1 MIALALTVLLTV
13 PGAATVFF
21 AGAILSLTAPFIK
34 LGGRGRPVEVEG
46 KGGKVEVE
54 GGKVEAEGKG
64 GKGKGKAGATG
75 KTGAGI
81 GGTGL
86 GTLAK
91 GCLAATLFEALGF
104 KGHVV
109 LLVPADPHREQAP
122 PPYWLMVTL
131 NIYLNV
137 IFFIYFSREASGR
150 MDPFYQHSSH
160 NLP

>member
-13 PGAATVFF
+13 TGAVTVFL
-21 AGAILSLTAPFIK
+21 AGALSLTAPFIK

-46 KGGKVEVE
+46 GKVKGGEVKGGKVKGGEVE
-54 GGKVEAEGKG
+54 GKG
-64 GKGKGKAGATG
+64 GKAGATG